1 MKDKGPAWWEKN
13 GGADLKMSKKKKKEK
28 KEEEIIDIN
37 FKNPLAFNEGDIDL
51 EMYLK
56 PLLANAGEKVPDIN
70 SEILRRLYHLGYL

>member
-1 MKDKGPAWWEKN
+1 MK
-13 GGADLKMSKKKKKEK
+13 LLKKKKAKKEK
-28 KEEEIIDIN
+28 KEEIIDVN

-56 PLLANAGEKVPDIN
+56 PLLANAGEKVPDIS